1 MGKKRKKRTSDFW
14 KEHGERFAETDR
26 RLLERIAYHQR
37 KAAEERAARGEADA
51 A

>member
-1 MGKKRKKRTSDFW
+1 MEKKRKKTRLDPDFW
-14 KEHGERFAETDR
+14 RRFDDTTR
-26 RLLERIAYHQR
+26 RLRERIAYHER